1 MSKFVYCKM
10 HHYEYRLEPSSHARL
25 WEPREGG
32 PFLPIRSVLKNTT
45 RGALIFMFRVKNTS
59 GVLSSSSLTP
69 LPAGRC
75 EAPPYF
81 SVPLPSL
88 CHCCLVLT
96 PLPACH
102 YYSSSSSDRSCPGHP
117 RPTRPAL
124 MAIPA
129 SPAPHSLLWLPH
141 AWMKVQFSGATVVSP
156 QPIALPPPPFIN
168 FGPLRG
174 SSFASASGFCAGID

>member
-69 LPAGRC
+69 PPAGRC
-75 EAPPYF
+75 RGPAVLLGSAPFP
-81 SVPLPSL
+81 VPLLSGPDTTSCLSLLQQQLLGPLMSGSPSP
-88 CHCCLVLT
+88 HT
-96 PLPACH
+96 P
-102 YYSSSSSDRSCPGHP
+102 SSDGHP
-117 RPTRPAL
+117 R
-124 MAIPA
+124 
-129 SPAPHSLLWLPH
+129 LPCP
-141 AWMKVQFSGATVVSP
+141 P
-156 QPIALPPPPFIN
+156 QPAVAPSRL
-168 FGPLRG
+168 
-174 SSFASASGFCAGID
+174 D